1 MSRIKYRLL
10 QCISFFCP
18 ASQWSAN
25 LIGQLHL
32 VACAQAVRFPS
43 GSRVRNAPKFPIMAT
58 FQAFYYTMKQRKKDS
73 FNTLKTF
80 KAFSLIAFGARNGLH
95 QIWTVLTDTRFK
107 GFFQSDTWKKEIKTL
122 FAGLGRFVLGKTVLS
137 WAWYSRHRVQFLTIT
152 KILEYF
158 NNFQS
163 RKVFSR
169 CWEVREF
176 KMWFSFAC

>member
-1 MSRIKYRLL
+1 MYYNEERKAIAHSCGAEKSRLFFQRSMSRIKYRLL

-18 ASQWSAN
+18 ASQWFAN

-73 FNTLKTF
+73 LNTLKTF

-95 QIWTVLTDTRFK
+95 QI
-107 GFFQSDTWKKEIKTL
+107 
-122 FAGLGRFVLGKTVLS
+122 
-137 WAWYSRHRVQFLTIT
+137 
-152 KILEYF
+152 
-158 NNFQS
+158 
-163 RKVFSR
+163 
-169 CWEVREF
+169 
-176 KMWFSFAC
+176 